1 MRKDSVSSFRSLGQ
15 NWSKLLAMTLIVAL
29 SFAFIFGISITPD
42 KVKDSMDASLKR
54 NRISDFNVKSLSQD
68 GFSEEEKAALSEQ
81 EGCHVEYA
89 FCLDSASLSASL
101 SFYEL
106 LDGFGPTALKKQDLT
121 QEQAD
126 YLIRLAKVLLPDQK
140 NLLSFSPALMGEG
153 NLRLFAF
160 PDGKGD
166 EVNAFNLVEG
176 RMPIGESEIAIDA
189 LYRKENVGDVVSV
202 FGKEYQIVGAVKNPL
217 YYGRNG
223 EPDLIEKEKLN
234 AIYYYNGKF
243 AKAPSL
249 DSLLQDGLKNYI
261 ETNAS
266 ALPESVRAQ
275 LEQSFSDIHYS
286 FPESTD
292 AFLFFPERDAYGL
305 YSSGYESFLREK
317 QESLKDSLPNAEI
330 LTAEQTY
337 SRTLLMTSCQKM
349 DAICYILPV
358 FFLAVS
364 GLVVSI
370 SMSRLIEEER
380 TQIACLSSLGYT
392 PFRIGQRFYFQA
404 LTSTLTGIALGLG
417 AGYHFVFPLIFE
429 AFNYILLLPSALSPL
444 FHPSLT
450 IVSACAMLALILIL
464 TFVQLKQTLRPL
476 PAELLLPP
484 SPIQGSKTKME
495 KAFFWK
501 KLPFRFKS
509 TFRNLVRF
517 KKRVWMT
524 VLSVGGSTAIV
535 FAGFALLN
543 IVSSLE
549 AGEAGAVAKSI
560 VPVAYFLI
568 LFAILLSAL
577 VLYNLMNMSITER
590 SRELATLEVLGYH
603 DKETVFYLYR
613 EIAFMTLLGILFG
626 IPLGLGIMEIV
637 VLYLNFGSLAD
648 IAWYSY
654 LLPVGI
660 MVFFAALV
668 DLLLLPKIKKID
680 MISSLKSLD

>member
-89 FCLDSASLSASL
+89 FCLDNASLSASL

-166 EVNAFNLVEG
+166 EVNVFNLVEG

-380 TQIACLSSLGYT
+380 TQIACLSSIGYT

>member
-15 NWSKLLAMTLIVAL
+15 NWSKLLAMSLIVAL

-68 GFSEEEKAALSEQ
+68 GFSEEEKEALSEQ

-166 EVNAFNLVEG
+166 EVNVFNLVEG

-543 IVSSLE
+543 IVSSME

>member
-15 NWSKLLAMTLIVAL
+15 NWSKLLAMSLIVAL

-68 GFSEEEKAALSEQ
+68 GFSEEEKEALSEQ

-89 FCLDSASLSASL
+89 FCLDNASLSASL

-380 TQIACLSSLGYT
+380 TQIACLSSIGYT
-392 PFRIGQRFYFQA
+392 PSRIGQRFYFQA

-450 IVSACAMLALILIL
+450 IVSACAMLALIRIL

-543 IVSSLE
+543 IVSSME

>member
-1 MRKDSVSSFRSLGQ
+1 
-15 NWSKLLAMTLIVAL
+15 
-29 SFAFIFGISITPD
+29 
-42 KVKDSMDASLKR
+42 
-54 NRISDFNVKSLSQD
+54 
-68 GFSEEEKAALSEQ
+68 
-81 EGCHVEYA
+81 
-89 FCLDSASLSASL
+89 
-101 SFYEL
+101 
-106 LDGFGPTALKKQDLT
+106 
-121 QEQAD
+121 
-126 YLIRLAKVLLPDQK
+126 
-140 NLLSFSPALMGEG
+140 MGEG

-166 EVNAFNLVEG
+166 EVNVFNLVEG

-189 LYRKENVGDVVSV
+189 LYRKENVGDVVSL

-543 IVSSLE
+543 IVSSME

-660 MVFFAALV
+660 MGFFAALV

>member
-15 NWSKLLAMTLIVAL
+15 NWSKLLAMSLIVAL

-68 GFSEEEKAALSEQ
+68 GFSEEEKEALSEQ

-89 FCLDSASLSASL
+89 FCLDNASLSASL

-166 EVNAFNLVEG
+166 EVNVFNLVEG

-189 LYRKENVGDVVSV
+189 LYRKENVGDVVSL

>member
-166 EVNAFNLVEG
+166 EVNVFNLVEG

>member
-68 GFSEEEKAALSEQ
+68 GFSEEEKEALSEQ

-166 EVNAFNLVEG
+166 EVNVFNLVEG

-189 LYRKENVGDVVSV
+189 LYRKENVGDVVSL

-543 IVSSLE
+543 IVSSME

>member
-549 AGEAGAVAKSI
+549 AEEAGAVAKSI

>member
-166 EVNAFNLVEG
+166 EVNVFNLVEG

-189 LYRKENVGDVVSV
+189 LYRKENVGDVVSL

-543 IVSSLE
+543 IVSSME

-660 MVFFAALV
+660 MGFFAALV

>member
-15 NWSKLLAMTLIVAL
+15 NWSKLLAMSLIVAL

-42 KVKDSMDASLKR
+42 KVKDSMDASLKQ
-54 NRISDFNVKSLSQD
+54 NRISDLNVKSLSQE
-68 GFSEEEKAALSEQ
+68 GFSEEEKKTLSEQ
-81 EGCHVEYA
+81 EGCQIEYA
-89 FCLDSASLSASL
+89 FCLDNASLSSSL

-106 LDGFGPTALKKQDLT
+106 LDGFGVSALKKQDLT
-121 QEQAD
+121 QEQAE
-126 YLIRLAKVLLPDQK
+126 YLVRLAKVFLPDQK
-140 NLLSFSPALMGEG
+140 NLLSFSPSLMGEG

-160 PDGKGD
+160 PDGKGED
-166 EVNAFNLVEG
+166 VNAFNLVEG
-176 RMPIGESEIAIDA
+176 RMPIGEKEIAVDT
-189 LYRKENVGDVVSV
+189 LYQKEKVGDVVSL
-202 FGKEYQIVGAVKNPL
+202 FGEEYQIVGAVKNPL
-217 YYGRNG
+217 YYARNT
-223 EPDLIEKEKLN
+223 EPDLVNQEKLN

-243 AKAPSL
+243 SKASSL
-249 DSLLQDGLKNYI
+249 DALLQDSLKSYI
-261 ETNAS
+261 DTNAS
-266 ALPESVRAQ
+266 ALPESIRSQ
-275 LEQSFSDIHYS
+275 LEQALSDIHYS

-292 AFLFFPERDAYGL
+292 AFLRFEGRDTYGL
-305 YSSGYESFLREK
+305 YSSDYENYLNQK
-317 QESLKDSLPNAEI
+317 KDDLKEILPDVEI

-337 SRTLLMTSCQKM
+337 SRALLMTSCQKM
-349 DAICYILPV
+349 NSICYILPV

-364 GLVVSI
+364 GFVVSI

-404 LTSTLTGIALGLG
+404 LTSTLTGIVLGLG
-417 AGYHFVFPLIFE
+417 AGYHFVFPLIYE
-429 AFNYILLLPSALSPL
+429 AFNYVILLPSTLSPL
-444 FHPSLT
+444 FHPILT
-450 IVSACAMLALILIL
+450 IVSSCAMLALILIL
-464 TFVQLKQTLRPL
+464 TFAQLKQTLHPL

-495 KAFFWK
+495 RTFFWK

-509 TFRNLVRF
+509 TFRNLARF

-535 FAGFALLN
+535 FAGFALLD
-543 IVSSLE
+543 IVSALE

-613 EIAFMTLLGILFG
+613 EVAFMTLLGILFG
-626 IPLGLGIMEIV
+626 LPLGLGIMEIV

-654 LLPVGI
+654 LFPVAI

>member
-89 FCLDSASLSASL
+89 FCLDNASLSASL

-166 EVNAFNLVEG
+166 EVNVFNLVEG